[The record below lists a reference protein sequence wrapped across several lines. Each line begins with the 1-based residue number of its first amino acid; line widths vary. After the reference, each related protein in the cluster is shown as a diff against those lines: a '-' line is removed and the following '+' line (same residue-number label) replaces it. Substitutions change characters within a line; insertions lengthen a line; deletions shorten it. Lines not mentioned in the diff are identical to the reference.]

1 MPAVISECRKYP
13 NYPYIWMDPKR
24 LFYYPK
30 LRGVEVQFANVWHF
44 KWGWLGKYFLCLA
57 SLGRSPQI
65 CTVCNS
71 VTLKNQKL
79 NPLSKIKND
88 KSPTSICTKD
98 DEKHYGSP
106 PRLLL
111 QG

>member
-44 KWGWLGKYFLCLA
+44 KWGWTRQIFLMFSLISLREKIEINQIVTTLTFEPKIRILA
-57 SLGRSPQI
+57 FMM
-65 CTVCNS
+65 VM
-71 VTLKNQKL
+71 
-79 NPLSKIKND
+79 
-88 KSPTSICTKD
+88 SID
-98 DEKHYGSP
+98 SIYYAM
-106 PRLLL
+106 
-111 QG
+111 